1 MPAIY
6 LFTLNGIRVSFQP
19 LFLLLIAVLSF
30 NMANLAASLIFA
42 ACAIFA
48 ILAHEFGHAIMAKR
62 YGLGAEVILT
72 TWGGVTMHAPPRN
85 NRQEILIT
93 AAGPA
98 VGLVIGLSFYL
109 LSLALGWMNLG
120 PSIAKAT
127 YLFIFIRYMM
137 WINIVWSIFNLLPVM
152 PMDGGKLTAIFL
164 KRRFKAETAA
174 KISAILSFAFALAIL
189 VYALFNRSTF
199 MIIIALFLIM
209 GNFAPLRAALASNK
223 IRKTKKA
230 NLEAEA
236 IYERGLLAA
245 RNHRWKELEMLGY
258 QMKQNANTKDQI
270 ERAYEFLTIATTNL
284 FKYDEALECARH
296 ARKTD
301 AVKQAVT
308 RAQRMRK
315 NK

>member
-30 NMANLAASLIFA
+30 NMADLASSLIFA

-72 TWGGVTMHAPPRN
+72 TWGGVTMHAPPKNDTQDIRV
-85 NRQEILIT
+85 T

-98 VGLVIGLSFYL
+98 IGLVIGLSFYL
-109 LSLALGWMNLG
+109 LTLALGWANLG
-120 PSIAKAT
+120 PMLAKAP
-127 YLFIFIRYMM
+127 YLLTFLKYMM

-164 KRRFKAETAA
+164 KRWLKPDMAA
-174 KISAILSFAFALAIL
+174 KVSAILSFSFALAIL
-189 VYALFNRSTF
+189 AYALFSRSPF
-199 MIIIALFLIM
+199 MIVIALFLIM
-209 GNFAPLRAALASNK
+209 GNFGTLRSVLASDK
-223 IRKTKKA
+223 AKKPKTA
-230 NLEAEA
+230 NLQAEG

-245 RNHRWKELEMLGY
+245 RDHRWQELETLGH
-258 QMKQNANTKDQI
+258 QMKQAANTKDQI

-284 FKYDEALECARH
+284 FKYDEALEYAKR
-296 ARKTD
+296 APQTD
-301 AVKQAVT
+301 AVKQAIA
-308 RAQRMRK
+308 RCQRMQK
-315 NK
+315 AK